1 MYSLSSTSDCYT
13 PQQVRHLD
21 YISQFTTNIIHI
33 NSSENTVEDALSCM
47 ETNAVTIS
55 QPNRL

>member
-1 MYSLSSTSDCYT
+1 MYNLSSTPDHYT

-21 YISQFTTNIIHI
+21 YISQFTTNIIHM
-33 NSSENTVEDALSCM
+33 NSSENPVADALSCM